1 MQRTAWEIAK
11 IPENEEE
18 RLAEL
23 IDYEVLDTQE
33 ETVFDR
39 LTRMAS
45 ESFNVPIALISLVD
59 RERQW
64 FKASHGLQAKETP
77 RDVAFCSHAI
87 LQDDVMVVPDATGDP
102 RFALNPLVHNEPN
115 VKFYA
120 GAPLI
125 TPNGYKLGTIC
136 LIDKKPRHDFTEKNK
151 QELKDLA
158 AIVIDELELR
168 VAIKKVREDIEKLNL
183 AKKELEKERERA
195 EQTMQEKSHFIAT
208 ISHEL
213 RTPMNG
219 ILGMAYLLGDTN
231 LDETQKE
238 YIATINHSASN
249 LMLLINDVLD
259 LSKIEAHELI
269 LEKIPFNIRDYFIQ
283 NIKLLMPLAAKKGVN
298 LIYEI
303 DSSLPDIIVND
314 PGRFSQIINNLVGN
328 AIKFTEIGKVTARIG
343 YNSIDNNI
351 YCEVIDTGIGIP
363 KNKQGKIFEKFI
375 QGDPTITRKYGGTG
389 LGLTITKQLVVM
401 LGGEIDFETEEN
413 RGTRFWFTLPAT
425 LPEEEQYEKSAQKI
439 ADIKTT
445 RKDAEKSKILIA
457 EDNPINHL
465 FLSKLLKKFGFY
477 NIDIAENGNQALKF
491 FANNNTSYDAI
502 FMDCMMPEKDGY
514 QTTIE
519 IRNQEKLNKLNHTLI
534 IAMTA
539 NAMFG
544 DREACFNAG
553 MDEYVSKPLEPEQ
566 LKETLQK
573 WFILPSNTANSQE
586 NNEDF
591 SPPVSLERLEMI
603 AETTA
608 EKQNIFDLF
617 FTIGKDTLEKMKLA
631 RRSKEFTDWKNA
643 AHCLKGSAANLGMA
657 QLLNKL
663 EKAEN
668 AKNATYDER
677 TILLNEINK
686 ELDYIKQYIKEIL

>member
-1 MQRTAWEIAK
+1 MQKAAWEIAK
-11 IPENEEE
+11 MPDNEEE

-23 IDYEVLDTQE
+23 INYEVLDTPK

-45 ESFNVPIALISLVD
+45 ESFDVPIALISLVD

-64 FKASHGLQAKETP
+64 FKSSHGLAAKETA
-77 RDVAFCSHAI
+77 RDVAFCSHTI
-87 LQDDVMVVPDATGDP
+87 LQDEVTVVPDATNDP
-102 RFALNPLVHNEPN
+102 RFALNPLVQNEPT
-115 VKFYA
+115 VRFYA
-120 GAPLI
+120 GAPLV
-125 TPNGYKLGTIC
+125 TPKGYKLGTIC
-136 LIDKKPRHDFTEKNK
+136 LIDNKPRHDFTEKNK

-168 VAIKKVREDIEKLNL
+168 VAMKKVREDIEKLNI
-183 AKKELEKERERA
+183 AKKELEKERERT

-231 LDETQKE
+231 LDDTQKE

-269 LEKIPFNIRDYFIQ
+269 LEKIPFNIKDYFIQ
-283 NIKLLMPLAAKKGVN
+283 NIKLLTPLSVKKGIELV
-298 LIYEI
+298 YEI
-303 DSSLPDIIVND
+303 DSSLPDIIIND
-314 PGRFSQIINNLVGN
+314 PGRFSQIITNLVGN

-363 KNKQGKIFEKFI
+363 ENKRGKIFEKFI

-401 LGGEIDFETEEN
+401 LGGDIDFETHDN
-413 RGTRFWFTLPAT
+413 KGTRFWFTIPAT
-425 LPEEEQYEKSAQKI
+425 LPEDEQYEESTTKI
-439 ADIKTT
+439 LEAKTI
-445 RKDAEKSKILIA
+445 RKDAGKCKILIA

-477 NIDIAENGNQALKF
+477 NIDIAENGNQALQF
-491 FANNNTSYDAI
+491 IENNPSGYDAI

-514 QTTIE
+514 QTTRE
-519 IRNQEKLNKLNHTLI
+519 IRKKEQSQGFEHALI

-553 MDEYVSKPLEPEQ
+553 MDEYLSKPLEPEQ
-566 LKETLQK
+566 LKEILQQ
-573 WFILPSNTANSQE
+573 WFVLPSQTANGLK
-586 NNEDF
+586 NNKNS
-591 SPPVSLERLEMI
+591 SPPFSLERLKMV
-603 AETTA
+603 AETKQ
-608 EKQNIFDLF
+608 EKQAIFELF
-617 FTIGKDTLEKMKLA
+617 FAIEKETLEKMKLS
-631 RRSKEFTDWKNA
+631 RRDKEFNDWKNA
-643 AHCLKGSAANLGMA
+643 AHCLKGSAANLGMTS
-657 QLLNKL
+657 LLNKL
-663 EKAEN
+663 EQAEN
-668 AKNATYDER
+668 AKNASYDDR
-677 TILLNEINK
+677 TVLLNEITR
-686 ELDYIKQYIKEIL
+686 EVEYINQYIKGL